1 MKNTINP
8 TALYWASFNR
18 FEMRI
23 SGECVADC
31 SHSGPCDADVE
42 RHAPKVRAQ
51 MESDSFPNR
60 PTPDSIRAELK
71 EHGAWDAEELLDDDA
86 NWLRLVWIA
95 ACNVAEAESPDC
107 SDPVSAAA

>member
-1 MKNTINP
+1 MKNTINL
-8 TALYWASFNR
+8 TDLYWASFNR

-23 SGECVADC
+23 SGECVMEC

-42 RHAPKVRAQ
+42 RHAPSVRAQ
-51 MESDSFPNR
+51 MEADNFTNR

-71 EHGAWDAEELLDDDA
+71 EHGAWDAEELADDDQ

-95 ACNVAEAESPDC
+95 AGNVADEKSPDC
-107 SDPVSAAA
+107 TAPVSA